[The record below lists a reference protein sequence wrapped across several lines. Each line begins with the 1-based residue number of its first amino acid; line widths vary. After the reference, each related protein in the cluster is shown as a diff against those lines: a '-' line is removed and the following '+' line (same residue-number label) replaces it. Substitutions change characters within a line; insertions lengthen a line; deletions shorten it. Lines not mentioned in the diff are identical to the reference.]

1 MINFINNLNTLIK
14 KYIFPFYKSKDL
26 KKLFQLLEKNHA
38 GRKQEDAAMFVGG
51 CVRNFLNKKKI
62 DDIDIATI
70 YSTEEIKDKLKH
82 SDFKVF
88 DTGVDHGS
96 LTVTLGKQKYELTT
110 LRKDI
115 RSDGRH
121 SKIEIISDWTEDS
134 NRRDFTIN
142 AIYMSKDGKLFDPQN
157 GIDDLRN
164 NIIKFI
170 GDPQTRI
177 KEDFLRIIRYLRF
190 SVQYQSIVDDSTL
203 EAIRLNLNGIKKIS
217 KERILNEFTKILN
230 LKNFYKINDNEKLKN
245 IFLLIFP
252 EIKYLNRI
260 KKTVSD
266 EKIFYENIINKF
278 ALLTVD
284 ETNNYEYF
292 CHKYKTSNKVSERI
306 KVIAKEYSLI
316 KKDKKYF
323 ETNIK
328 KMLYFLGKE
337 TVEILNLLQYA
348 DKIQKDVEVNKKKYE
363 VFSTTKERINK
374 IKIPKFP
381 YDGEYLKQRGFS
393 EGELLGKTLKLIEI
407 EWVDQNFSISEKKL
421 YEILENQKKY

>member
-230 LKNFYKINDNEKLKN
+230 LKNFYKINDNEKLKS

>member
-121 SKIEIISDWTEDS
+121 SKIEIISDWKEDS

-190 SVQYQSIVDDSTL
+190 SIQYQSIVDDSTL

-230 LKNFYKINDNEKLKN
+230 LKNFYKINDNEKLKS

>member
-38 GRKQEDAAMFVGG
+38 GKQEDAAMFVGG

-121 SKIEIISDWTEDS
+121 SKIEIISDWKEDS

-190 SVQYQSIVDDSTL
+190 SIQYQSIVDDSTL

-230 LKNFYKINDNEKLKN
+230 LKNFYKINDNEKLKS

>member
-1 MINFINNLNTLIK
+1 M
-14 KYIFPFYKSKDL
+14 
-26 KKLFQLLEKNHA
+26 
-38 GRKQEDAAMFVGG
+38 
-51 CVRNFLNKKKI
+51 
-62 DDIDIATI
+62 
-70 YSTEEIKDKLKH
+70 
-82 SDFKVF
+82 
-88 DTGVDHGS
+88 
-96 LTVTLGKQKYELTT
+96 
-110 LRKDI
+110 
-115 RSDGRH
+115 
-121 SKIEIISDWTEDS
+121 
-134 NRRDFTIN
+134 
-142 AIYMSKDGKLFDPQN
+142 
-157 GIDDLRN
+157 
-164 NIIKFI
+164 
-170 GDPQTRI
+170 
-177 KEDFLRIIRYLRF
+177 
-190 SVQYQSIVDDSTL
+190 
-203 EAIRLNLNGIKKIS
+203 
-217 KERILNEFTKILN
+217 
-230 LKNFYKINDNEKLKN
+230 
-245 IFLLIFP
+245 LIFP
-252 EIKYLNRI
+252 EIKYINRI